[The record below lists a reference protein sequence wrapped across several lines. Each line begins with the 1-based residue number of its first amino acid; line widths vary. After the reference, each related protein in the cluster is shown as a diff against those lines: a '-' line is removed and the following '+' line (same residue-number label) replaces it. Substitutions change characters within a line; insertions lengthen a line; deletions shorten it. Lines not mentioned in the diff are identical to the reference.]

1 MKMSVYFKEQQHYK
15 QEQLKEQLSELLPPF
30 YEDLND
36 QEHSKEKFIK
46 CIIDKLRNYGIFK
59 VSKDN
64 DQNNDLSDLNIIE
77 YDDLESEEKHGKSE
91 HFYISNFVG
100 VVIING
106 IVLKFYPKYF
116 DNCDHKDFRQR
127 LKQVYKVISKYKN
140 SKKQGQNFNLYS
152 EKNNHEHLL
161 ALYKFLLEDYYT
173 YGLYNNPKEILE
185 NNGQGEICWNRT
197 INETLAII
205 SDNSPY
211 YINLLTHKKINDQNN
226 YFTRL
231 HKYVL
236 TQISNELK
244 NADLLY
250 FFDFDEITFLE
261 EDDTQFGETD
271 YILDRLNKELNIQF
285 NTRKQHV
292 LKAMISYFSKKSHLS
307 DQDAFHIYGTT
318 SFNMVWEDVC
328 AKIFDNKL
336 YSPIKDLIKQ
346 FSENTDQPF
355 DELILN
361 SKLIEFIE
369 RPIWSVVKNDPKSD
383 SQKQVATLKP
393 DLINI
398 DLHKNIDPHKIIFT
412 IIDAKYYT
420 PTIEPNKID
429 GQPGVESIT
438 KQFLYHLAYRKFI
451 QKYKDKLLVFNCF
464 AFPTY
469 SNSVVLKGDVR
480 MNQLFANPYK
490 DDFEIVPIKVRFIPA
505 SEAFE
510 KYLNNSLY
518 DLSKLLFGD
527 LLDPKI
533 SNNLTNNTKLKLKE
547 V

>member
-1 MKMSVYFKEQQHYK
+1 MKRSVYFKEQQHYK

-36 QEHSKEKFIK
+36 QDHSKEKFIK

-116 DNCDHKDFRQR
+116 DNCDQDDNCKQEGSNSTFRQR

-140 SKKQGQNFNLYS
+140 SKKQEQNFNLYS

-185 NNGQGEICWNRT
+185 NNGEGEICWNRT
-197 INETLAII
+197 INDTLAII
-205 SDNSPY
+205 YDNSPY

-336 YSPIKDLIKQ
+336 DIPIKRLV
-346 FSENTDQPF
+346 NTDLVDPN
-355 DELILN
+355 L
-361 SKLIEFIE
+361 KLIDFIE
-369 RPIWSVVKNDPKSD
+369 RPLWSILKNDT
-383 SQKQVATLKP
+383 QKQNIGTLKP

-398 DLHKNIDPHKIIFT
+398 DLDKKIFT

-420 PTIEPNKID
+420 PTIEPNKIE

-451 QKYKDKLLVFNCF
+451 QEYKFKVFNCF
-464 AFPTY
+464 AIPSY
-469 SNSVVLKGDVR
+469 SESVVSKGDVR
-480 MNQLFANPYK
+480 MNQLFAHPYK
-490 DDFEIVPIKVRFIPA
+490 EDFEIVPIKVRFIPA
-505 SEAFE
+505 DEAFK

-518 DLSKLLFGD
+518 ELSMLE
-527 LLDPKI
+527 
-533 SNNLTNNTKLKLKE
+533 LKKD
-547 V
+547 